1 MLDELCADIRNYFV
15 QSENDKHAGTYT
27 INGGV
32 FSPPI
37 NDFLKAGQYFRV
49 VGSTLND
56 GVYRFDGCNAF
67 FDETFDGSIWAM
79 SVPPAFIAL
88 ADRIEAYTESE
99 AAKPSPFVSE
109 SFGGYSYSKGQ
120 NAAGAANNSWQAV
133 FADDLRKWR
142 RISL

>member
-1 MLDELCADIRNYFV
+1 MLDELCAEIRNYFV
-15 QSENDKHAGTYT
+15 QSESDKHAGTYT
-27 INGGV
+27 INGGT

-37 NDFLKAGQYFRV
+37 DFLKAGQYFRV
-49 VGSTLND
+49 VGSALND
-56 GVYRFDGCNAF
+56 GVHKNDGCGVLT
-67 FDETFDGSIWAM
+67 DETFDGSIWAM
-79 SVPPAFIAL
+79 SVPPAVVAL
-88 ADRIEAYTESE
+88 ADRIKEYMDSD

-133 FADDLRKWR
+133 FADELRKWR